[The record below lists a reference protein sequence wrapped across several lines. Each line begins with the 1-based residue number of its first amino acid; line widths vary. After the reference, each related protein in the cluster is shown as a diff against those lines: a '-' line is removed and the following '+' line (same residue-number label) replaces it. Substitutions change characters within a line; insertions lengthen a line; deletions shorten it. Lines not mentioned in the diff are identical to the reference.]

1 MERTDDQMNRKIIK
15 LSRGGLIA
23 QIIIIIVF
31 LLVSLYTLNQES
43 RIFSTGLAVVL
54 MMVYTLLRF
63 RVAVILEEER
73 ILLKGIFRTRIIELN
88 ELMDLSIRSRSVT
101 FIKENGVRYTLNY
114 TGFRMNDVVDM
125 NKIFRGLIEE
135 E

>member
-1 MERTDDQMNRKIIK
+1 MERTDDQMNRKVIQ
-15 LSRGGLIA
+15 LSRSGLIA
-23 QIIIIIVF
+23 QFIIIIVF

-43 RIFSTGLAVVL
+43 RIISTVLAVVL
-54 MMVYTLLRF
+54 MMAYTLLRF

-114 TGFRMNDVVDM
+114 TGFRMNDVVAM